1 MCKDVTYESYQSKLW
16 VEYKALMMERPQTKD
31 L

>member
-1 MCKDVTYESYQSKLW
+1 MCKDVTYESYRNKLW
-16 VEYKALMMERPQTKD
+16 VEYKALMRERLQTKD